1 MTHRAAPPT
10 IDRRVRRTRKQLR
23 DALVALVLE
32 RGWDAVS
39 VKEVC
44 ERADIGRSTFY
55 VHFADKEELLLS
67 GFDELHLALENE
79 RAATSEPFGFVTSL
93 IDHAGENVRL
103 FRALIGKRSGQAV
116 QRRFRDVV
124 TRLVEAEI
132 RRRGIDDRAVR
143 WVARYISGGLV
154 EMLLTWLERPSSLDR
169 AALVELF
176 GGLTRG
182 AMRAVGASGR
192 ETTPRALG

>member
-1 MTHRAAPPT
+1 MPRSPATPA

-23 DALVALVLE
+23 DALVSLVLE
-32 RGWDAVS
+32 HGWDAVR

-67 GFDELHLALENE
+67 GFDELHHALEQE
-79 RAATSEPFGFVTSL
+79 RTSTARPFGFVGSL
-93 IDHAGENVRL
+93 ITHAGENVRL

-124 TRLVEAEI
+124 ARLVEAEI
-132 RRRGIDDRAVR
+132 RKRGLDEPAVR
-143 WVARYISGGLV
+143 WVARYVSGGLV
-154 EMLLTWLERPSSLDR
+154 EMLLLWLERPSSLEP
-169 AALVELF
+169 AALVDLF
-176 GGLTRG
+176 DGLTRG
-182 AMRAVGASGR
+182 AIRATGLRG
-192 ETTPRALG
+192 